1 MIVETV
7 IDIPSAQ
14 VNHSF
19 DYKVPPSM
27 EELIQPGIRIQVPF
41 GRRQLLAFVVA
52 IKEDTDFEGELR
64 NITKVIDYQSYLN
77 TELIQLSSYL
87 ADYLQ
92 AFRINIL
99 QAMLPS
105 MLKVKYTAVFQVKN
119 PQALARALS
128 EQGQRIE
135 TDQLAL
141 EIERED
147 LETALPAAAL
157 KNLIDSNALQLD
169 YRVINQ
175 TTQKKIK
182 LLEPAV
188 PQEELTAIRS
198 ELSARSHKQL
208 QLLDYLIEH
217 PLEKALTP
225 NQLSDQAGVSR
236 QIVNTA
242 IDKKWLTVKEEAVY
256 RDPLADKKIDQ
267 TKPQTLLPEQA
278 AAYEAV
284 KPAIINRRAETFLL
298 QGVTGSGKT
307 EVYLQLMEEVK
318 QQGQTAILLVPEISL
333 TPQMVE
339 RVVGRFGQ
347 GVAVLHSGL
356 SITEKYDE
364 WRRIIKGEASVVVG
378 ARSSIF
384 APLKNIGII
393 IIDEE
398 HETTYKQTENPRYH
412 ARDVAIWRSR
422 YHNCPLILG
431 SATPSLESRARAE
444 KGNYHL
450 IKMETRINQA
460 PMPPVTLVDMTESIS
475 QQGMMEFSPLLESK
489 IREKIEA
496 GEQVVL
502 LLNRRGYAS
511 YLLCRACGYVVQ
523 CPRCDISL
531 TYHKYD
537 QQMKCHYCDY
547 RTAVP
552 QTCPQCGSNHI
563 RTQGLGTQK
572 VAETLARLFPS
583 APVIR
588 MDNDTTSRKGS
599 HEKLL
604 AEFSQQP
611 GSILLGTQMIAKGL
625 DFEKVT
631 LVGVINAD
639 TGLNL
644 PDFRSAEKTF
654 QLLTQV
660 AGRTGRGKYRGE
672 VIIQTYNPEHYVM
685 HLAQEHD
692 YEQFFYYEM
701 RRRHIGQYP
710 PYFFTTLVKVSSKH
724 KGNAQTMIYQ
734 LKNQLQQAVDEA
746 GQDLLVLGPST
757 GGIER
762 INDYYNYHL
771 LLKYKDRHQVQTV
784 LSEVLMQAQEEQ
796 KRGIFISIDH
806 EPQYF
811 I

>member
-14 VNHSF
+14 VNRTF
-19 DYKVPPSM
+19 DYKVPPAM
-27 EELIQPGIRIQVPF
+27 EDLIQLGMRVQVPF
-41 GRRQLLAFVVA
+41 GPRQLLAFVVG
-52 IKEDTDFEGELR
+52 IKEETDFKGDLKA
-64 NITKVIDYQSYLN
+64 ITHVMDYQSYLN
-77 TELIQLSSYL
+77 DELIELSAYL

-92 AFRINIL
+92 AFRINVL

-105 MLKVKYTAVFQVKN
+105 MLKVKYTAVFQVKDR
-119 PQALARALS
+119 QALAIALQA
-128 EQGQRIE
+128 QGQKIRAN
-135 TDQLAL
+135 QLAE
-141 EIERED
+141 EIEREN
-147 LETALPAAAL
+147 LEESLTTAVI
-157 KNLIDSNALQLD
+157 KQLIDSQALQLD
-169 YRVINQ
+169 YRVLDQ
-175 TTQKKIK
+175 TTVKKVK
-182 LLEPAV
+182 LLKPKESV
-188 PQEELTAIRS
+188 DQLKEIRDQV
-198 ELSARSHKQL
+198 SARSHKQI

-217 PLEKALTP
+217 PLEKAVTAKE
-225 NQLSDQAGVSR
+225 LSELAGVSR
-236 QIVNTA
+236 QIINTA
-242 IDKKWLTVKEEAVY
+242 IEKDWLSVREETVY
-256 RDPLADKKIDQ
+256 RDPLASHQIKETTAQK
-267 TKPQTLLPEQA
+267 LLPEQDQ
-278 AAYEAV
+278 AYQAI
-284 KPAIINRRAETFLL
+284 KPAVNNHQADTFLL

-307 EVYLQLMEEVK
+307 EVYLQLMDEVK
-318 QQGQTAILLVPEISL
+318 QQGQSAILLVPEISL

-364 WRRIIKGEASVVVG
+364 WRRIINGEASIVVG

-384 APLKNIGII
+384 APLKNLGII

-412 ARDVAIWRSR
+412 ARDVARWRSQF
-422 YHNCPLILG
+422 HNCPLVLG

-450 IKMETRINQA
+450 LLMETRINQY
-460 PMPPVTLVDMTESIS
+460 PLPPVTLVDMTQTLS

-489 IREKIEA
+489 IREKLER

-531 TYHKYD
+531 TYHKFD
-537 QQMKCHYCDY
+537 QRMKCHYCDY
-547 RTAVP
+547 QTQVP
-552 QTCPQCGSNHI
+552 QTCPQCGSHHI
-563 RTQGLGTQK
+563 RSQGLGTQK
-572 VAETLARLFPS
+572 VAESLGQLFPNT
-583 APVIR
+583 PVIR

-604 AEFSQQP
+604 NEFSQQP

-660 AGRTGRGKYRGE
+660 AGRTGRGKYKGE
-672 VIIQTYNPEHYVM
+672 VIIQTYNPDHYVM
-685 HLAQEHD
+685 RLAQEHD

-701 RRRHIGQYP
+701 KRRHIGQYP
-710 PYFFTTLVKVSSKH
+710 PYFYTTLVKVSSKH
-724 KGNAQTMIYQ
+724 KGKAQTMIYQ
-734 LKNQLQQAVDEA
+734 LKNQLQTAIDQ
-746 GQDLLVLGPST
+746 GHQDFLVLGPST

-771 LLKYKDRHQVQTV
+771 LLKYKDRQQVQAV
-784 LSEVLMQAQEEQ
+784 LSQVLVQAQEEQ
-796 KRGIFISIDH
+796 KQGIYISIDH